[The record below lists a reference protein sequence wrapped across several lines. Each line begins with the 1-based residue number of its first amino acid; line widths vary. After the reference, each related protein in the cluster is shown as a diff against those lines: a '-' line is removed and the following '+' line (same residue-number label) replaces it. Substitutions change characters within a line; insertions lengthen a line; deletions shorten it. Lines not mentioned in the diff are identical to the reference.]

1 MAGNHDCQIDSCA
14 YNRLSDGDRASEDKL
29 KKIATFVA
37 GALVTMGVVAAPLKY
52 PAWEL
57 CYANPSLGFEF
68 IDVNNIVRDGDIAE
82 GWLLV
87 RIPKVIVERMAPEA
101 KSLYKRAEKHEKLS
115 AVDTDKLRKALEK
128 AVENDEPTSRF
139 LVNCKTNQ
147 KKGED
152 DLFWEDITPGSDD
165 MVISYRL
172 CATNH

>member
-1 MAGNHDCQIDSCA
+1 MAAYA
-14 YNRLSDGDRASEDKL
+14 YNRLSDGDQISEDKM

-37 GALVTMGVVAAPLKY
+37 SALVTTGVVAAPLKY

-68 IDVNNIVRDGDIAE
+68 IDVNNIVRDGDIAK

-87 RIPKVIVERMAPEA
+87 RIPTVIVQRLAPEA
-101 KSLYKRAEKHEKLS
+101 KSLYKRAEKHDKLS
-115 AVDTDKLRKALEK
+115 VADTDKLRKALEK
-128 AVENDEPTSRF
+128 AVENDQPTSRF

-165 MVISYRL
+165 MAISYKL
-172 CATNH
+172 CATNQ